1 MRGASSWSAT
11 CGVAAASEVA
21 AGRGQE
27 RPSGGSGTRGQ
38 YVAWDQQARARL
50 QPPIPEGRDDEVI
63 QQLRT
68 GTRLEDRL
76 SRGVLAWRDTYV
88 AWVRRHPRLVDA
100 VLVAALLLL
109 AVPHV
114 AGARGWRLGW
124 TLMLTPALLLPLVWR
139 RLAPFAVFLV
149 IAAAALVQALTD
161 LPLTS
166 DVALLVAFYT
176 VVAYEPPRRILAAAV
191 ILEAGSVLAAIRY
204 GVRIDRLITVWV
216 FISALVTAAGLI
228 GYYVR
233 TRRAYLASLVGR
245 AERLE
250 RERDREAL
258 LAASAERARIARE
271 MHDIVAHNLA
281 VMIALADGAAY
292 TARADPGQAVAIMG
306 QVSGTGRSALT
317 EMRRLLGVM
326 RQPAAVVVGSVAPE
340 PEHAPQPT
348 LADVDDLLA
357 TVRATGLPTS
367 LTVVGH
373 PLTLPPSVQLALYR
387 VIQEA
392 LTNTLKHAAAPS
404 AHVRLACRP
413 GAVEL
418 EVTDDGRPAAAPGL
432 CGSAVAGH
440 GIVGMRERAAVFGG
454 QVFAGPCSG
463 GGWRVHMVLPLDPA
477 PAEASGGAAR
487 PIPTG

>member
-1 MRGASSWSAT
+1 M
-11 CGVAAASEVA
+11 
-21 AGRGQE
+21 
-27 RPSGGSGTRGQ
+27 
-38 YVAWDQQARARL
+38 QQ
-50 QPPIPEGRDDEVI
+50 P
-63 QQLRT
+63 RT

-76 SRGVLAWRDTYV
+76 SRGVLAWRDSYV

-109 AVPHV
+109 SGPHV
-114 AGARGWRLGW
+114 AAARGW
-124 TLMLTPALLLPLVWR
+124 TLAWSVVLIPALLLPLVWR
-139 RLAPFAVFLV
+139 RRAPFAVFLI
-149 IAAAALVQALTD
+149 IAAAALAQAFTG
-161 LPLTS
+161 LPLTG

-176 VVAYEPPRRILAAAV
+176 VVAYEPARRILAAAA

-204 GVRIDRLITVWV
+204 RVPVDHLVV

-233 TRRAYLASLVGR
+233 TRRAFLASLVGR

-292 TARADPGQAVAIMG
+292 TARADPAQAVAIMG

-326 RQPAAVVVGSVAPE
+326 RQPAAIAAG

-348 LADVDDLLA
+348 LADVDDLLV
-357 TVRATGLPTS
+357 TVRAAGLPTS
-367 LTVVGH
+367 LTVSGAPV
-373 PLTLPPSVQLALYR
+373 TLPPSMQLALFR
-387 VIQEA
+387 VTQEA
-392 LTNTLKHAAAPS
+392 LTNTLKHAAATS
-404 AHVRLACRP
+404 AQVRLAYRP
-413 GAVEL
+413 GEVEL
-418 EVTDDGRPAAAPGL
+418 EVSDNGQPVAGPA
-432 CGSAVAGH
+432 GSPASGSAGH

-454 QVFAGPCSG
+454 EVLAGPCSG
-463 GGWRVHMVLPLDPA
+463 GGWRVRTVLRLDPV
-477 PAEASGGAAR
+477 PAAVTGSAAR
-487 PIPTG
+487 PTPPG